1 VHGWRKPGLLLPVTD
16 SGISNN
22 TTQNQRKL
30 GKLSLVVTALAPM
43 LRGRQGRNLGDNDGT
58 TRHLSGR
65 SVRVLAFHL
74 RRANGG
80 QVGLAFCL
88 EQAG

>member
-1 VHGWRKPGLLLPVTD
+1 MK
-16 SGISNN
+16 
-22 TTQNQRKL
+22 
-30 GKLSLVVTALAPM
+30 SLVVMAVDSM
-43 LRGRQGRNLGDNDGT
+43 LRRTTGRKLESSDFT

-74 RRANGG
+74 RRAYGG